1 MLKRNFAKKGR
12 DRSNPGKREKHG
24 KFNARSPNNGE
35 QEKRNRNRRRSEG
48 RNGTTKKSRQRTPP
62 TNETENC
69 TGKEW
74 PTLDEQRKYPKHLFK
89 RRQRFLFPLRRYQK
103 ENTTKF
109 QVGEFSVPT
118 QRPRNNQS
126 VIGGKEHYDTIIVP
140 GTQNG

>member
-1 MLKRNFAKKGR
+1 MESLMQDLQTMENMRREIEIGEEVKG
-12 DRSNPGKREKHG
+12 
-24 KFNARSPNNGE
+24 
-35 QEKRNRNRRRSEG
+35 
-48 RNGTTKKSRQRTPP
+48 
-62 TNETENC
+62 ETE
-69 TGKEW
+69 
-74 PTLDEQRKYPKHLFK
+74 PKHLFK